1 MGNKNTASKTTT
13 TTAKHMNAGS
23 SQRPYVRM
31 VQNFLVV
38 WLDGNI
44 NENNDDYQHSI
55 VKLREISNT
64 VNTFTDVDECISFIK
79 DIKTHKIFMICS
91 GALGQTTVPIV
102 HDMTQI
108 DTIYIFCGD
117 KVRHKKWAQQWSK
130 IQGVFTNITPICEA
144 LKKAVH
150 KCDQNTISMSF
161 VPTSDDATGKNLD
174 QLDQSFMYTQILK
187 EILLTINFEQEHF
200 MEFITYCRKQ
210 FKGNP
215 AELKNVDKLEKEY
228 RRHTPIWWYTYQC
241 FLYSMLN
248 CALRTMEIDLIIK
261 LGSFIRDLHEH
272 ITHLHSEQ
280 YPEDH
285 HSNSFVVYRGQGLSE
300 ADFNQLMR
308 TKGGLLSFNNFLST
322 SKIRQVSLKFARET
336 MESSELIGI
345 LFVITI
351 DSSVQSTPFANV
363 HNVGYYP
370 KEEEI
375 LFSMH
380 SIFRI
385 GQIKQIDGNNRLWQ
399 VDLKLTGDHN
409 PQLHALTEHIRKETF
424 PHAKGWY
431 RLGEILIKLG
441 QFDKAQEVYDAML
454 TQTTD
459 DCEEAS
465 IYDQLGW
472 IKDNQGEYAEATRL
486 YEKSIEIR
494 EKTLPPNNPS
504 LATSYNNIG
513 LVYDKMG
520 EYSKALSFHEKAL
533 EIKEKTLPPNHSH
546 LATSYSNIGLVYDKM
561 GEYSKALS
569 FHEKA
574 LEIKEKILPPNH
586 PDLANSYS
594 NIGLVYDNM
603 GEYSKALSFYEK
615 ALEIREKILPPNHPD
630 LATSYNNIGSVYG
643 EMGEYSKALSFHKKA
658 LEIREKTLPPN
669 HPDLATSYSNIGKV
683 YYYTEEY
690 SKALSFYEKTL
701 QICENS
707 LSSNHPDLGWYHNNI
722 GMVYDKMGD
731 CLKALSFYQRA
742 LDIGQYSLP
751 ANHPHLQLYRGNVE
765 SIKKKL

>member
-1 MGNKNTASKTTT
+1 MSNNNTASATTA
-13 TTAKHMNAGS
+13 TTAKHRNAGS

-44 NENNDDYQHSI
+44 DENNDDYQHSI

-64 VNTFTDVDECISFIK
+64 VNTFTDLDECISFIK
-79 DIKTHKIFMICS
+79 DIKTQKTFMICS
-91 GALGQTTVPIV
+91 GALGQTTVPLV

-117 KVRHKKWAQQWSK
+117 KVRHQKWAQQWSK
-130 IQGVFTNITPICEA
+130 IQGVFTDITPICEA

-150 KCDQNTISMSF
+150 KCDQNTISISF
-161 VPTSDDATGKNLD
+161 VPTSGDATGKNLD

-187 EILLTINFEQEHF
+187 EILLTIDFEQQHF

-210 FKGNP
+210 FNGNP

-228 RRHTPIWWYTYQC
+228 RRHTPIWWYTYHC

-248 CALRTMEIDLIIK
+248 CALRTMEVDLIIK
-261 LGSFIRDLHEH
+261 LGFFIRDLHEH

-280 YPEDH
+280 NPEDH
-285 HSNSFVVYRGQGLSE
+285 HSNSFIVYRGQGLSE
-300 ADFNQLMR
+300 TDFNQLMK

-322 SKIRQVSLKFARET
+322 SKSRQVSLNFAREA
-336 MESSELIGI
+336 MESSELVGI
-345 LFVITI
+345 LFVINI
-351 DSSVQSTPFANV
+351 DSSVQSTHFANI
-363 HNVGYYP
+363 HNVGYFP
-370 KEEEI
+370 EEEEI

-385 GQIKQIDGNNRLWQ
+385 GQMKQIDGNNRLWQ
-399 VDLKLTGDHN
+399 VDLKLTGDHD
-409 PQLHALTEHIRKETF
+409 PQLHALTEHIRKETN
-424 PHAKGWY
+424 PDAEGWY

-441 QFDKAQEVYDAML
+441 QFDKAQEVWEAML
-454 TQTTD
+454 AQTTD
-459 DCEEAS
+459 DREEAL
-465 IYDQLGW
+465 IYHQLGW
-472 IKDNQGEYAEATRL
+472 IKDDQGEYAEATRF
-486 YEKSIEIR
+486 YEKSIEID
-494 EKTLPPNNPS
+494 EKTLPPNHPD
-504 LATSYNNIG
+504 LAASYSNIG
-513 LVYDKMG
+513 GVYIKMG

-533 EIKEKTLPPNHSH
+533 EI
-546 LATSYSNIGLVYDKM
+546 Y
-561 GEYSKALS
+561 
-569 FHEKA
+569 
-574 LEIKEKILPPNH
+574 
-586 PDLANSYS
+586 
-594 NIGLVYDNM
+594 
-603 GEYSKALSFYEK
+603 
-615 ALEIREKILPPNHPD
+615 EKILPPNHPD
-630 LATSYNNIGSVYG
+630 LATSYNNIGLVY
-643 EMGEYSKALSFHKKA
+643 EKMGEYSKALSFYEKA

-669 HPDLATSYSNIGKV
+669 HPDLATSYNNIGGVYIKMGEYSKALSFHEKALEIYEKTLPPNHPLLATSYNNIGKV

-722 GMVYDKMGD
+722 GMVYDKMSKYS
-731 CLKALSFYQRA
+731 KALSFYQRA
-742 LDIGQYSLP
+742 LDIGQHSLP
-751 ANHPHLQLYRGNVE
+751 ANHPHLQLYRGNIE